1 MRMPF
6 FIEMSGKTVLIIG
19 GGEEGFKRAEKYCK
33 TGARIIV
40 YSRSFDERILELA
53 SRRFIELVEGD
64 VVEEEKLEKLV
75 KESDIVMVTLDTR
88 EHNEY
93 IKKIV
98 EKHKRLLNLANDAFE
113 TDLVVPID
121 TSVGPF
127 RVALTTEGKSSM
139 VAREALYKIR
149 EVLEKDMELH
159 LLAELM
165 HRLKKILKEANLTPK
180 KRMEIYRRVYSD
192 QEFRRYVKTGDI
204 DSATKKI
211 LEILKENSVEI
222 GEGL

>member
-1 MRMPF
+1 
-6 FIEMSGKTVLIIG
+6 
-19 GGEEGFKRAEKYCK
+19 
-33 TGARIIV
+33 
-40 YSRSFDERILELA
+40 
-53 SRRFIELVEGD
+53 
-64 VVEEEKLEKLV
+64 
-75 KESDIVMVTLDTR
+75 
-88 EHNEY
+88 
-93 IKKIV
+93 
-98 EKHKRLLNLANDAFE
+98 
-113 TDLVVPID
+113 
-121 TSVGPF
+121 
-127 RVALTTEGKSSM
+127 KSSM